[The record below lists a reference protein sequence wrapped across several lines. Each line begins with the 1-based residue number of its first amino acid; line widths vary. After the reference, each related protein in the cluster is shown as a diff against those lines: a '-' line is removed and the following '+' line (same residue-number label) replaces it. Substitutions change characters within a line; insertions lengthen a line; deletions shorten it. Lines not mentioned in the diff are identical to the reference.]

1 MRSNDICLLATL
13 QSLKFVSP
21 CPPICKVFDS
31 LSLTC
36 DCEDCVGVCP
46 EAGGDQHGVDGE
58 GEHDVGGGQG
68 DDEHVRGHELPPPE
82 HQHQD
87 DQQVEDAAHQH

>member
-1 MRSNDICLLATL
+1 MYEQYVFIINRTIKSI
-13 QSLKFVSP
+13 P
-21 CPPICKVFDS
+21 CPNISKFLTVIRH
-31 LSLTC
+31 LTC
-36 DCEDCVGVCP
+36 DSEDCVGVCP

-58 GEHDVGGGQG
+58 REHDVSAGQG